1 MAQDLKHRL
10 LECLEEIDA
19 LDKQLSTLRQC
30 LTKLIYRL
38 PKDETPFLKA
48 PERKIT
54 HKPINIIESLS
65 DSPSRFDR
73 RNKRLRIDDFIDAL
87 EKSGME
93 VGEQE
98 HRMAYTIGASD
109 GCGVRV
115 NGDAI
120 EVAQYDSLLIGSN
133 LEDAITNGN
142 LMLFRKPGHK
152 NWDTILSTFN
162 SL

>member
-1 MAQDLKHRL
+1 MALDLKYRL
-10 LECLEEIDA
+10 LECLEEIDV
-19 LDKQLSTLRQC
+19 LDKRLSTLREC

-38 PKDETPFLKA
+38 PKDKTPSLKA

-54 HKPINIIESLS
+54 QKPIHIIESLS
-65 DSPSRFDR
+65 TSPSRFKR
-73 RNKRLRIDDFIDAL
+73 RDKRLRIDDFIDAL

-115 NGDAI
+115 NGDVI
-120 EVAQYDSLLIGSN
+120 EVAQYDTLLKGSN

-142 LMLFRKPGHK
+142 LMLFRNPEHK